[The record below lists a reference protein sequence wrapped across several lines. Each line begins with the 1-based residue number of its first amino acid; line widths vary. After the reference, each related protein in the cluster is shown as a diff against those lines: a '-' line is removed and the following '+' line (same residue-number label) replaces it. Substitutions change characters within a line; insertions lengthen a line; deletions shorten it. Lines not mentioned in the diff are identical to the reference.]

1 MFFRCRLRSLHSYC
15 IQFLNKNLSDS
26 KYFMQAYKMEYDAN
40 TLFNFRGSLVSGKA
54 CLCRIKDAS
63 GKPSKR
69 LLCRN
74 FFFLSKVPDFCNL
87 QCLAVFF
94 FAGLQFMVCH
104 EVKWKRCSRIKMI
117 KWHALN
123 VMLVIAHEDGA
134 WYGYRSKFNWYHLSL
149 FYLFFLTFFF
159 FPVPLI

>member
-1 MFFRCRLRSLHSYC
+1 MTLSISCKLIKWNMTQTHCSISAALLWAVKPVC
-15 IQFLNKNLSDS
+15 AVLKMLVENLLSDFYVAIFFCE
-26 KYFMQAYKMEYDAN
+26 K
-40 TLFNFRGSLVSGKA
+40 
-54 CLCRIKDAS
+54 CRIFAIYNA
-63 GKPSKR
+63 
-69 LLCRN
+69 LLC
-74 FFFLSKVPDFCNL
+74 F
-87 QCLAVFF
+87 FF

>member
-1 MFFRCRLRSLHSYC
+1 MTQTHCSISAALLWAVKPVC
-15 IQFLNKNLSDS
+15 AVLKMLVENLLSDFYVAIFFFCQ
-26 KYFMQAYKMEYDAN
+26 K
-40 TLFNFRGSLVSGKA
+40 
-54 CLCRIKDAS
+54 CRIFAIYNA
-63 GKPSKR
+63 
-69 LLCRN
+69 LLC
-74 FFFLSKVPDFCNL
+74 
-87 QCLAVFF
+87 FF